1 MMHVIAE
8 MPLLVR
14 VEVCVVAGS
23 IFQTHTVDVPV
34 CNVF

>member
-1 MMHVIAE
+1 MMHVVAE

-14 VEVCVVAGS
+14 VEARVVAGS
-23 IFQTHTVDVPV
+23 IFKTHTVDVPV